1 MVPFV
6 QEDGSAINL
15 FLEPNSVAI
24 IGASRTKGKSGNTIV
39 QNLLDL
45 GYDGEIYP
53 INPAAG
59 EILGLK
65 TYPSVEEVGKVIDL
79 AVIAVPS
86 KMVPGVMR
94 GCAISNIKAVVL
106 ISSGFSEEGNFELE
120 EEMLEIAKDAQI
132 RIVGPNTTGIVN
144 AYANFTTTF
153 VTVSRITKGNV
164 SFIVQT
170 GVFAGMMLDH
180 IVTSQRFGIS
190 KVIGL
195 GNKCDVDD
203 AEAISYLSEDPNTDV
218 IGIYLEGVRDGRRF
232 LEVAREVSK
241 EKPIVVFK
249 SGKTEAGARAAK
261 SHTSS
266 LTGSDE
272 IFDSV
277 CKQSG
282 ITRADGFEELMDFV
296 RAFSFLPTPKGDRIA
311 VISITGAGCVI
322 GADRIQENG
331 LKIAQLSSETL
342 RRMEKINP
350 EWHLL
355 TNPVDLWP
363 AMEASGLDAL
373 NVAIKAVIDDDG
385 VDALVLVL
393 GLMAG
398 VPVVDPK
405 KLSRLKID
413 KPMLVSAL
421 GNKDMVEDITKELE
435 EIGFPVYSSIE
446 RAVSALT
453 AICRF
458 RGGDE

>member
-1 MVPFV
+1 MK
-6 QEDGSAINL
+6 EDRTGIDL
-15 FLEPNSVAI
+15 FLKPNSVAI
-24 IGASRTKGKSGNTIV
+24 IGASRTEGKSGNTIV

-45 GYDGEIYP
+45 GYGGEIYP
-53 INPAAG
+53 INPSAD

-65 TYPSVEEVGKVIDL
+65 TYPSVEEVGKAIDL

-86 KMVPGVMR
+86 KMVPDVMR
-94 GCAISNIKAVVL
+94 GCATSNIKAVVL

-120 EEMLEIAKDAQI
+120 EEMLEVAEEAQI

-144 AYANFTTTF
+144 AYTSFTTTF
-153 VTVSRITKGNV
+153 VTVKEITKGNV

-203 AEAISYLSEDPNTDV
+203 AEALSFLLEDQDTDV

-232 LEVAREVSK
+232 LEVAKEVSK
-241 EKPIVVFK
+241 EKPIIVFK
-249 SGKTEAGARAAK
+249 SGRTEAGAKAAK

-272 IFDSV
+272 IFNSV

-282 ITRADGFEELMDFV
+282 IIRSDGFEELMDFV
-296 RAFSFLPTPKGDRIA
+296 KAFSFLPRPNGDRVA

-331 LKIAQLSSETL
+331 LNIAELSSETMM
-342 RRMEKINP
+342 RMEKINP

-373 NVAIKAVIDDDG
+373 NVAIKAVIDDEG

-413 KPMLVSAL
+413 KPMLVSAI
-421 GNKDMVEDITKELE
+421 GNKDMVEEITKELE
-435 EIGFPVYSSIE
+435 EIGFPVYSSID
-446 RAVSALT
+446 RAVSALK
-453 AICRF
+453 AICAF
-458 RGGDE
+458 KGEE